1 MTRLHVLA
9 RGREEQGEA
18 VSGVVVHVVTGIW
31 LTGTKKA
38 KRRRG
43 WRKRRR
49 SSGAWAVN
57 LATGAS

>member
-9 RGREEQGEA
+9 RGREGQGEA
-18 VSGVVVHVVTGIW
+18 VSGVVVYVVTGIW

-43 WRKRRR
+43 RRRRR

>member
-9 RGREEQGEA
+9 RGREGQGEA
-18 VSGVVVHVVTGIW
+18 VSGVVVYVVTGIW

-43 WRKRRR
+43 
-49 SSGAWAVN
+49 GAGGG
-57 LATGAS
+57 GAAALGQ

>member
-9 RGREEQGEA
+9 RGREGQGEP
-18 VSGVVVHVVTGIW
+18 VSGVVVYVVTGIW

-43 WRKRRR
+43 RRRRR

>member
-1 MTRLHVLA
+1 M
-9 RGREEQGEA
+9 
-18 VSGVVVHVVTGIW
+18 SGVVVYVVTGIW

>member
-18 VSGVVVHVVTGIW
+18 VSGVVVYVVTAIW

-38 KRRRG
+38 KKRRG
-43 WRKRRR
+43 RRR